1 MQRLLPKKNLSDFLE
16 LKGRSRYE
24 SIACFFSVMNKNDK
38 VRSPYLL
45 LVIGIFAVSTAAILI
60 KTALAFASPIAV
72 AFHRLFFS
80 AVVAIFMLL
89 VTKSKEKFAFD
100 IKLIGLLALSG
111 VFLAFHFAL
120 WTWSLDLVSVNSS
133 VIFVTTSPL
142 WVGLL
147 SPIVLKERVPGRFY
161 LGVLFSFSGGLLIA
175 ILGNNN
181 GGVSTLPGLLMALLS
196 AWMVAGYLLVGRKV
210 VSKVSTELYVSIVY
224 SISAIVLAVLLLII
238 EKEYQTYSHNIYLIF
253 LLLALVPQ
261 TLGHTSLNR
270 ALTRLPVQIVSLALL
285 FEPIG
290 SSILAILFLKELP
303 SAVEIAGGILIL
315 FGLFIALSAKPSAA

>member
-1 MQRLLPKKNLSDFLE
+1 
-16 LKGRSRYE
+16 
-24 SIACFFSVMNKNDK
+24 MNKNDNVK
-38 VRSPYLL
+38 SPYLL

-60 KTALAFASPIAV
+60 KTALPFASPIAV
-72 AFHRLFFS
+72 AFHRLLFS
-80 AVVAIFMLL
+80 AIIAILILL
-89 VTKSKEKFAFD
+89 VTKKEEKFAFD
-100 IKLIGLLALSG
+100 LKLLGLLTLSG

-120 WTWSLDLVSVNSS
+120 WTWSLDLVSINSS

-161 LGVLFSFSGGLLIA
+161 IGVLFAFSGGLLIA
-175 ILGNNN
+175 ILGNNS
-181 GGVSTLPGLLMALLS
+181 GGVNTLPGLLMALLS

-210 VSKVSTELYVSIVY
+210 VNKISTELYVSIVY
-224 SISAIVLAVLLLII
+224 SIASIVLAVLLLFF
-238 EKEYQTYSHNIYLIF
+238 ERGYQTYSPKIYLIF

-270 ALTRLPVQIVSLALL
+270 ALTRLPVRIVSLALL

-290 SSILAILFLKELP
+290 SSILAILFLKEIP
-303 SAVEIAGGILIL
+303 SAIEVAGGILIL
-315 FGLFIALSAKPSAA
+315 IGLVIALSAKPNAA

>member
-1 MQRLLPKKNLSDFLE
+1 
-16 LKGRSRYE
+16 
-24 SIACFFSVMNKNDK
+24 MNKNDNVK
-38 VRSPYLL
+38 SPYLL

-60 KTALAFASPIAV
+60 KTALPFASPIAV

-80 AVVAIFMLL
+80 AIIAILILL
-89 VTKSKEKFAFD
+89 VTKKEEKFAFD
-100 IKLIGLLALSG
+100 LKLLGLLTLSG

-120 WTWSLDLVSVNSS
+120 WTWSLDLVSINSS

-161 LGVLFSFSGGLLIA
+161 IGVLFAFSGGLLIA
-175 ILGNNN
+175 ILGNNI
-181 GGVSTLPGLLMALLS
+181 GGVNTLPGLLMALLS

-210 VSKVSTELYVSIVY
+210 VNKISTELYVSIVY
-224 SISAIVLAVLLLII
+224 SIASIVLAVLLLFF
-238 EKEYQTYSHNIYLIF
+238 ERGYQTYSPKIYLIF

-270 ALTRLPVQIVSLALL
+270 ALTRLPVRIVSLALL

-303 SAVEIAGGILIL
+303 SAIEVAGGILIL
-315 FGLFIALSAKPSAA
+315 IGLVIALSAKPNAA

>member
-1 MQRLLPKKNLSDFLE
+1 M
-16 LKGRSRYE
+16 
-24 SIACFFSVMNKNDK
+24 
-38 VRSPYLL
+38 L

-60 KTALAFASPIAV
+60 KTALPFASPIAV

-80 AVVAIFMLL
+80 AIISIQLL
-89 VTKSKEKFAFD
+89 IITKKNQLVAFD
-100 IKLIGLLALSG
+100 PKLLGLLTLSG

-120 WTWSLDLVSVNSS
+120 WTWSLDLVSINSS

-161 LGVLFSFSGGLLIA
+161 IGVLFAFCGGLLIA

-181 GGVSTLPGLLMALLS
+181 GGVNTLPGLLMALLS
-196 AWMVAGYLLVGRKV
+196 AWMVAGYLLVGRIV
-210 VSKVSTELYVSIVY
+210 ANKVSTELYVSIVY
-224 SISAIVLAVLLLII
+224 SIAAIVLAVMLLIF
-238 EKEYQTYSHNIYLIF
+238 EKGYQTYPTNIYLIF

-261 TLGHTSLNR
+261 TIGHTSLNR
-270 ALTRLPVQIVSLALL
+270 ALTRLPVRIVSLALL

-303 SAVEIAGGILIL
+303 SAIEIAGGILIL
-315 FGLFIALSAKPSAA
+315 VGLVIALSANSNAA

>member
-1 MQRLLPKKNLSDFLE
+1 
-16 LKGRSRYE
+16 
-24 SIACFFSVMNKNDK
+24 MNKNDN

-45 LVIGIFAVSTAAILI
+45 LVIGILAVSTAAILI
-60 KTALAFASPIAV
+60 KTALPFASPIAV

-80 AVVAIFMLL
+80 AIISILIL
-89 VTKSKEKFAFD
+89 SITKKEEKIAFD
-100 IKLIGLLALSG
+100 LKLLGLLILSG

-120 WTWSLDLVSVNSS
+120 WTWSLDLVSINSS

-161 LGVLFSFSGGLLIA
+161 LGVLFAFGGGLLIA

-181 GGVSTLPGLLMALLS
+181 GGVNTLPGLLMALLS

-210 VSKVSTELYVSIVY
+210 VNRISTELYVSFVY
-224 SISAIVLAVLLLII
+224 SIASIVLAIMLLIF
-238 EKEYQTYSHNIYLIF
+238 EKGYQTYPVNIYLIF

-270 ALTRLPVQIVSLALL
+270 ALKRLPVQVVSLALL

-315 FGLFIALSAKPSAA
+315 FGLAIALSAKPNAA